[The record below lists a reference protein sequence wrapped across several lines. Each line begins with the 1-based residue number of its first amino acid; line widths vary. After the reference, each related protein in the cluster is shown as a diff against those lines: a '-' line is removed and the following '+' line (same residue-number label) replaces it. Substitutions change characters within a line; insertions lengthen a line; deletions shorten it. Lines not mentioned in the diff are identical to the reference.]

1 MQPKKIQAEI
11 KKLWI
16 KSYDEDSRAL
26 KRMNVAITETS
37 EKIAPLLEQ
46 KGLQI
51 TKGGTSHGGGRLDRI
66 YLEKVGRNT
75 AHDRRTKEYQANV
88 LSVWEW
94 KVQRG
99 KRYSPISAKS
109 IVEFC
114 IDLTLTVSGLSA

>member
-11 KKLWI
+11 KKLCI

-37 EKIAPLLEQ
+37 EKIAPLLEK

-66 YLEKVGRNT
+66 YLEKIGNT
-75 AHDRRTKEYQANV
+75 DHDRRTKKYQANV

-94 KVQRG
+94 QVQRG
-99 KRYSPISAKS
+99 KYYSPIAAKS

-114 IDLTLTVSGLSA
+114 TDLTLTVNGLSA